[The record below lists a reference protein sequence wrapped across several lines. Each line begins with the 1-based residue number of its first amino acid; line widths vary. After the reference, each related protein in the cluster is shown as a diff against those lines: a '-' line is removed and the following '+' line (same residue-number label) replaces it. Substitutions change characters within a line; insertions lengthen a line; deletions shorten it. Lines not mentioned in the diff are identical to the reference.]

1 MEYSWQDFLTEDM
14 YEENFEAYLEQ
25 MSQQM
30 TATGQN
36 HAEEKKDEK
45 ESSKKRKIV
54 RVSEED
60 LKKVYTY
67 IELNFGKT
75 YLSPLEEKKINFQ
88 LCRGIHA
95 DCGLYFTDGILAN
108 PVKKNYQLEYAK
120 NNREK
125 INTLIMTITG
135 R

>member
-1 MEYSWQDFLTEDM
+1 M

-75 YLSPLEEKKINFQ
+75 YLSPLEFSVMPRYPCRLWTVFYGWNSGQSGEEK
-88 LCRGIHA
+88 LSAGVC
-95 DCGLYFTDGILAN
+95 
-108 PVKKNYQLEYAK
+108 KKTTG
-120 NNREK
+120 EK
-125 INTLIMTITG
+125 
-135 R
+135 

>member
-30 TATGQN
+30 TATGRIT
-36 HAEEKKDEK
+36 AEEKKDEK

-75 YLSPLEEKKINFQ
+75 YLSPLEEKRINFQ

-95 DCGLYFTDGILAN
+95 DCGLYFTDGILAI
-108 PVKKNYQLEYAK
+108 
-120 NNREK
+120 R
-125 INTLIMTITG
+125 
-135 R
+135 

>member
-1 MEYSWQDFLTEDM
+1 M

-45 ESSKKRKIV
+45 ESSKKEKDRPGI
-54 RVSEED
+54 RRRSE
-60 LKKVYTY
+60 KVYTY

-75 YLSPLEEKKINFQ
+75 YLSPLEEKK
-88 LCRGIHA
+88 
-95 DCGLYFTDGILAN
+95 D
-108 PVKKNYQLEYAK
+108 
-120 NNREK
+120 
-125 INTLIMTITG
+125 
-135 R
+135 